1 MERCGSDEAYRKIAT
16 SCASNDE
23 GLPSVLKGIEAS
35 LEEGKEIDWP
45 SEFDTTFFKQ
55 WAASKPKL
63 ADIDIRGALYVSR
76 EHSPLLLSHEQL
88 SSSGLEILRALKET
102 PDMATALKD
111 SINELATED
120 LNLIMDKLLEIA
132 AREQSWGA
140 PDILTACIVV
150 GQSHKS
156 VGKRFGAFLSERPAS
171 QIEPSIVPKIA
182 EEDWVDIPFD
192 VWTNSG
198 VSGPVKKAIQKS
210 KK

>member
-1 MERCGSDEAYRKIAT
+1 MVWSTPETIQITT
-16 SCASNDE
+16 S
-23 GLPSVLKGIEAS
+23 L
-35 LEEGKEIDWP
+35 
-45 SEFDTTFFKQ
+45 T
-55 WAASKPKL
+55 
-63 ADIDIRGALYVSR
+63 
-76 EHSPLLLSHEQL
+76 
-88 SSSGLEILRALKET
+88 
-102 PDMATALKD
+102 
-111 SINELATED
+111 TED

-192 VWTNSG
+192 VWTKSN

-210 KK
+210 KG